1 MFNIKVTAL
10 LAVTCCALWLGG
22 CADSKTTVITTTYGP
37 VQGIE
42 LDETAVFRDIPY
54 AAPPVN
60 DLRWRAPQPPEPWE
74 NVLPVTEYGPAC
86 WQITD
91 TGNSEF
97 LTMLT
102 EGSGMSSFGQWAVT
116 TFAGFADLAVDEDC
130 LTLNVVSPDVQ
141 TDAKLPVMFW
151 IHGGGHQYGSGG
163 RNYDSTTFA
172 NRGVVL
178 VTINY
183 RLGLYGFFA
192 HPELAAEDANGSTGN
207 YGMLDQ
213 IAALRWVKEN
223 ISAFGGNPNNVT
235 IFGESAGA
243 HSVGQLMAS
252 PLARGLFHKAIA
264 QSGSGFYQFQSTDEA
279 YERMSGKDAGLR
291 AGEILGLD
299 GPGQIAA
306 MRNLSTEQLIKV
318 ATDEDVVATLHPQ
331 IDGYVLPEATARVFS
346 ANQQAAVPLMV
357 GSNADEG
364 SVLYYF
370 GMSPIDG
377 STEMQQPQT
386 LDDWDQLL
394 TEQFAEAADTVA
406 LHYSVDDDN
415 DVVGAAE
422 QLMGDSWF
430 GRHAYYMAQRHSRG
444 QSPTYLYFYERR
456 PASDNETIGATHA
469 LELNPLFGGFIP
481 FWPTD
486 ARDDELVEQ
495 MQSYW
500 SNFAKTGNPNSAA
513 LPAWAEFDPLNPQEM
528 ALGHERSYSR
538 PVARADR
545 YNAMSSQLLRREQRI
560 QDSSSTP
567 GAR

>member
-1 MFNIKVTAL
+1 MHNLRVPTL
-10 LAVTCCALWLGG
+10 LAVACCALWLAG
-22 CADSKTTVITTTYGP
+22 CADAKTTVITTTYGP

-74 NVLPVTEYGPAC
+74 HVLQVAEYGPAC

-102 EGSGMSSFGQWAVT
+102 EGSGMSSFGQWVVT

-130 LTLNVVSPDVQ
+130 LTLNVVSPDLQ

-163 RNYDSTTFA
+163 RNYDSTSFA

-192 HPELAAEDANGSTGN
+192 HPELAAEDVNGSTGN

-223 ISAFGGNPNNVT
+223 ISAFGGDPNNVT

-306 MRNLSTEQLIKV
+306 MRNLSTKQLLKV
-318 ATDEDVVATLHPQ
+318 ATDEKVVATLHPQ

-346 ANQQAAVPLMV
+346 ANQQATVPLMV

-364 SVLYYF
+364 SVLYHF

-377 STEMQQPQT
+377 SMEMQQPQT

-394 TEQFAEAADTVA
+394 SEQFAEAADTVA
-406 LHYSVDDDN
+406 LHYPVDQDN

-430 GRHAYYMAQRHSRG
+430 GRHAYYMAQRHSGG
-444 QSPTYLYFYERR
+444 QNPTYLYFYERR

-486 ARDDELVEQ
+486 TRDDELVEQ

-513 LPAWAEFDPLNPQEM
+513 LPNWAEFDPLNPQEM

-545 YNAMSSQLLRREQRI
+545 YDAMRGQLLRREQRM
-560 QDSSSTP
+560 QDKNSTP